1 MIRTAAIA
9 LLFAL
14 SAACGNAFT
23 MGSTSRSVVAPTS
36 TSLYRGLM
44 STDELDG
51 LMTNSK
57 DCGEGECSIDD
68 VGDLIGELLEQQTLL
83 YNRVQ
88 ELKGLVK
95 GLETLN
101 EDDSR
106 DVDEV
111 RATVRA
117 ITRIFQMGAVASGND
132 YPSLSK
138 PTGYS
143 GEVGDGPTTAY
154 DALSPKQWKGDDK

>member
-1 MIRTAAIA
+1 
-9 LLFAL
+9 
-14 SAACGNAFT
+14 
-23 MGSTSRSVVAPTS
+23 
-36 TSLYRGLM
+36 M

-68 VGDLIGELLEQQTLL
+68 VDDLIGELLEQQTLL

-154 DALSPKQWKGDDK
+154 DALAPKQWKGDDK